1 MVIPCVNELADLRIE
16 VVFGGNIDASQALPW
31 EEADPL
37 FDWIHPRTMHGC
49 EVPANA
55 RMVGEPGVDFFA
67 MMRADLVAYARD
79 HTDVL
84 GTLRVPCVPQGE
96 QVPLSLPVITRP
108 LDRASTGVKGGTEMA
123 GTSALSLVRVPGGTV
138 LRLGWQGGGATRS
151 RRQGGLLVHRHHQ
164 CIRTPRPCVEGHQ
177 FRHGGREGGIPRRFG
192 RQPDMLP
199 PGCQVRRGQHPAHRG
214 GGARFNAPL
223 RDERARQVGTLPR
236 GETAAQ

>member
-1 MVIPCVNELADLRIE
+1 
-16 VVFGGNIDASQALPW
+16 
-31 EEADPL
+31 
-37 FDWIHPRTMHGC
+37 
-49 EVPANA
+49 
-55 RMVGEPGVDFFA
+55 
-67 MMRADLVAYARD
+67 
-79 HTDVL
+79 
-84 GTLRVPCVPQGE
+84 
-96 QVPLSLPVITRP
+96 
-108 LDRASTGVKGGTEMA
+108 MA

-138 LRLGWQGGGATRS
+138 LRLGWQGGGAPRS

-164 CIRTPRPCVEGHQ
+164 CIRTQRPCVEGHQ

-236 GETAAQ
+236 GETAAQEIRALAGQAYHVERDLGGKPRPWPRGQGRRRARPDAGRESAWPPDAPPSVGRPRSPPRPTGSGPRPGGG